1 MGDVVVSEFVTLDGV
16 FEDPGGSESSQWGG
30 WAFRFD
36 RGPEGDKFKVDE
48 TMNASAMLLGRKT
61 YEGFAEA
68 WPGRTDEIGF
78 ADRMNS
84 MSKYVV
90 STTLEQAD
98 WTNSTVIGGDV
109 PGAVRRLRSEVDG
122 GLLVAGSATLVQTLL
137 EHDLVD
143 ELRLMVFPAVL
154 GGGRRLFAEG
164 DGTAAFELVDCRP
177 AAQCAILVYRRPQA

>member
-1 MGDVVVSEFVTLDGV
+1 MGDVVVTEFVT
-16 FEDPGGSESSQWGG
+16 
-30 WAFRFD
+30 
-36 RGPEGDKFKVDE
+36 
-48 TMNASAMLLGRKT
+48 RKT

-84 MSKYVV
+84 MPKYVV

-154 GGGRRLFAEG
+154 GGGRRL
-164 DGTAAFELVDCRP
+164 
-177 AAQCAILVYRRPQA
+177 